1 MTTARQ
7 PAETQWHAVP
17 LETVISNLQTD
28 TTSGLTKTEADKRLS
43 AYGKNELPRGRPT
56 YWWEILLRQFKSPL
70 VYILVI
76 ASVFTIW
83 LQEWVD
89 TTVILLSV
97 VVNTLIGFYQ
107 EYHAN
112 HLLEKLK
119 TLVRVEALVLRQGG
133 LRHLDAAELV
143 PGDIIELKTGS
154 SVPADARLVEIH
166 NLEVGEAVL
175 TGESAPVK
183 KALAV
188 IPPEAQIGD
197 RRNMV
202 WLGTTVEQGSGR
214 AVVTATGGQTEIGK
228 LTALTMEAEDE
239 KTPLQE
245 RLGKLANVISLI
257 VSISALV
264 IFFIGLMEGLDWI
277 DVFTTA
283 VAVAVSAIPEGLV
296 AALSVVLAVSTQR
309 ILKRQGLVRRPI
321 AAETLG
327 SVTVIC
333 TDKTGTLTEGVM
345 KVEKFMPAGPAKNAL
360 LCLALANEAILE
372 DVNGEYRI
380 HGEATDRAKL
390 DYALNN
396 GLDLAAVGRSYPKR
410 AFLPF
415 DSGAKYIAAWH
426 DDAEDQNNKDSTHC
440 FVSGAP
446 EILLAKSSRQG
457 DGRLMSPSDRD
468 EIRKNIEALASEG
481 YRLIGLADKV
491 ITGAIDPD
499 NDKALREQVTD
510 LIWRGFVAVRDP
522 IRADVKDTIRLTRR
536 AGVRVIMVTGDHRL
550 TAMAIGKEL
559 GFRSGNA
566 NVVEGEQLERYTDE
580 ELALRIR
587 DIDICVRVNPEHKL
601 RIVRALLK
609 NGEAVAMTGDGVNDA
624 PALKAADIG
633 VAVGSAT
640 DVSKEAADLVLL
652 NDGLSTI
659 VGAIQEGRIAFDNI
673 KKVTI
678 LLLSGSF
685 TAFLLVMASLVL
697 GLPLPLSAVQI
708 LWGNLVENGLPNFA
722 LAFEPGEA
730 DVMDRPPVNRRA
742 PILDATGK
750 WIVFGIALLR
760 DFLLIGIFYWYYV
773 YWNGDLA
780 YVRTIVFALLSTD
793 SLFYIFSI
801 KTFSQPIW
809 REDFFDN
816 WYLLFAIGLGFVMMI
831 PAIYLPVMNRFL
843 GTIPLSARDAA
854 VVIGIALF
862 DVCLI
867 EAVKLYYNRRV
878 DTPPALTVS

>member
-1 MTTARQ
+1 MALNRQ
-7 PAETQWHAVP
+7 SEEIQWHAVP
-17 LETVISNLQTD
+17 LETVIANLQTN
-28 TTSGLTKTEADKRLS
+28 TTSGLTRAEASNRI
-43 AYGKNELPRGRPT
+43 AVYGKNELPRGRAVT
-56 YWWEILLRQFKSPL
+56 WWEMLFRQFKSPL

-83 LQEWVD
+83 LEEWVD

-97 VVNTLIGFYQ
+97 IVNTLIGFYQ

-119 TLVRVEALVLRQGG
+119 TLVRVEALVMREGG
-133 LRHLDAAELV
+133 LHPLDAAELV

-154 SVPADARLVEIH
+154 KVPADARLLEIH
-166 NLEVGEAVL
+166 HLDAGEAVL

-183 KALAV
+183 KALTV
-188 IPPEAQIGD
+188 VSPEAQIGD
-197 RRNMV
+197 RHNMI
-202 WLGTTVEQGSGR
+202 WMGTTIEQGSGR
-214 AVVTATGGQTEIGK
+214 AVVVATGAQTEIGK
-228 LTALTMEAEDE
+228 LAALTMDAADE
-239 KTPLQE
+239 ITPLQE
-245 RLGKLANVISLI
+245 RLRKLANVISL
-257 VSISALV
+257 VVGISAVV
-264 IFFIGLMEGLDWI
+264 IFLIGLFEGLAWI

-333 TDKTGTLTEGVM
+333 SDKTGTLTEGMM
-345 KVEKFMPAGPAKNAL
+345 KVEKFMPDGDEQKAL
-360 LCLALANEAILE
+360 LSLALANEAVRE
-372 DVNGEYRI
+372 DINGEYRI

-390 DYALNN
+390 DYALSH
-396 GLDLAAVGRSYPKR
+396 GLDLATVNAAYPRR

-415 DSGAKYIAAWH
+415 DSEAKYIAAWH
-426 DDAEDQNNKDSTHC
+426 DDVESPGSQKTIHC

-446 EILLAKSSRQG
+446 EILLEKSSQHG
-457 DGRLMSPSDRD
+457 DGRLISESDRR
-468 EIRKNIEALASEG
+468 EIIKNIEDLAAHG
-481 YRLIGLADKV
+481 YRLIGLAHKV
-491 ITGAIDPD
+491 ISGEIDPD
-499 NDKALREQVTD
+499 NDQALHQLVINLTWQG
-510 LIWRGFVAVRDP
+510 LVAVRDP

-536 AGVRVIMVTGDHRL
+536 AGVRLIMVTGDHRL
-550 TAMAIGKEL
+550 TAMAIGREL
-559 GFRSGNA
+559 GFRTGTE
-566 NVVEGEQLERYTDE
+566 NVVEGLQLDQYSDDD
-580 ELALRIR
+580 LAKAIR
-587 DIDICVRVNPEHKL
+587 RIDICVRVNPEHKL
-601 RIVRALLK
+601 RIVKALLK

-640 DVSKEAADLVLL
+640 DVTKEAADLVLL
-652 NDGLSTI
+652 NDGLATI
-659 VGAIQEGRIAFDNI
+659 VGAIREGRIAFDNI
-673 KKVTI
+673 KKVTV

-685 TAFLLVMASLVL
+685 TAFLLIMASLVL
-697 GLPLPLSAVQI
+697 GLPLPLTAVQI

-722 LAFEPGEA
+722 LAFEPGES
-730 DVMDRPPVNRRA
+730 DVMDRRPISRSAPV
-742 PILDATGK
+742 LDSAGK

-760 DFLLIGIFYWYYV
+760 DFLLIGVFYWYYV
-773 YWNGDLA
+773 RWGGDLA

-816 WYLLFAIGLGFVMMI
+816 WYLLFSIGLGFVMMI

-867 EAVKLYYNRRV
+867 EVVKFYYNRRV
-878 DTPPALTVS
+878 DTRNAVAVS

>member
-1 MTTARQ
+1 MALDRN
-7 PAETQWHAVP
+7 PNIINWHAVP
-17 LETVISNLQTD
+17 LETVISNLKTD
-28 TTSGLTKTEADKRLS
+28 TASGLTKAEASNRIV
-43 AYGKNELPRGRPT
+43 AYGRNELPRGHT
-56 YWWEILLRQFKSPL
+56 VTWWEMLFRQFKSPL

-83 LQEWVD
+83 LKEWVD
-89 TTVILLSV
+89 TTVIILSV
-97 VVNTLIGFYQ
+97 IVNTLIGFYQ

-119 TLVRVEALVLRQGG
+119 AIIRVEAFVIRAGG
-133 LRHLDAAELV
+133 LHHLEAEELV
-143 PGDIIELKTGS
+143 PGDIIELKTGAK
-154 SVPADARLVEIH
+154 VPADSRLIEVH
-166 NLEVGEAVL
+166 HLEAGEAVL
-175 TGESAPVK
+175 TGESTPVK
-183 KALAV
+183 KNLTVVAS
-188 IPPEAQIGD
+188 EAQIGD
-197 RRNMV
+197 RHNMV
-202 WLGTTVEQGSGR
+202 WMGTTIEQGAGR
-214 AVVTATGGQTEIGK
+214 AVVVATGAKTEIGK
-228 LTALTMEAEDE
+228 LAALTMEAEE
-239 KTPLQE
+239 ETTPLQE
-245 RLGKLANVISLI
+245 RLKKLANVISL
-257 VSISALV
+257 VVGISALV
-264 IFFIGLMEGLDWI
+264 IFLIGLFEGLGWI

-333 TDKTGTLTEGVM
+333 ADKTGTLTEGVM
-345 KVEKFMPAGPAKNAL
+345 KVEKFMPDGPSERPL
-360 LCLALANEAILE
+360 LCLALANEAVRE
-372 DVNGEYRI
+372 DINGEYRI

-390 DYALNN
+390 EYALNN
-396 GLDLAAVGRSYPKR
+396 GLDLTAVNHSYPKR

-415 DSGAKYIAAWH
+415 DSSVKYIAAFH
-426 DDAEDQNNKDSTHC
+426 GDTDAVESIHC

-446 EILLAKSSRQG
+446 EILLAKSNRHG
-457 DGRLMSPSDRD
+457 DGRPMLENDRQKIIMD
-468 EIRKNIEALASEG
+468 IEALAGEG
-481 YRLIGLADKV
+481 YRLIGLADRIIKEGV
-491 ITGAIDPD
+491 DPD
-499 NDKALREQVTD
+499 DDEALHRFMTD
-510 LIWRGFVAVRDP
+510 LTFRGLVAVRDP
-522 IRADVKDTIRLTRR
+522 IRADVKETLRLTRR

-550 TAMAIGKEL
+550 TAMAIGSEL
-559 GFRSGNA
+559 GFRSGEN
-566 NVVEGEQLERYTDE
+566 NVVDGIELDSYSDE
-580 ELALRIR
+580 DLAKAIHH
-587 DIDICVRVNPEHKL
+587 IDICVRVNPEHKL

-640 DVSKEAADLVLL
+640 DVTKEAADLVLL

-659 VGAIQEGRIAFDNI
+659 VGAIREGRVAFDNI

-722 LAFEPGEA
+722 LAFEPAEP
-730 DVMDRPPVNRRA
+730 DVMDRRPISRSAPV
-742 PILDATGK
+742 LDSAGK
-750 WIVFGIALLR
+750 MIVFGIALLR
-760 DFLLIGIFYWYYV
+760 DFLLIGVFYWYYV
-773 YWNGDLA
+773 HWGGDLA
-780 YVRTIVFALLSTD
+780 YVRTIIFALLSTD

-801 KTFSQPIW
+801 KSFHQPLW
-809 REDFFDN
+809 QENFFDN
-816 WYLLFAIGLGFVMMI
+816 WYLLFSIGLGFAMMI
-831 PAIYLPVMNRFL
+831 PAVYLPVMNRFL

-854 VVIGIALF
+854 VVIGIALL

-867 EAVKLYYNRRV
+867 EVVKLYYNRRV
-878 DTPPALTVS
+878 DTKNAIAVS